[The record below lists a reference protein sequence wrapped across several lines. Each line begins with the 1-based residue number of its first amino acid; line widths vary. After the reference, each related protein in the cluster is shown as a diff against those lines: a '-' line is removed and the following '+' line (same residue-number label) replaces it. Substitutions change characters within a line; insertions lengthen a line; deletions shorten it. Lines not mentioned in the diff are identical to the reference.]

1 MNVLKKSFAAVLF
14 VAVLIVGSAGRGLA
28 VSYFPT
34 YTTSPQFH
42 EIPVAMLNNGPGYV
56 TPLAFDSTRT
66 LQLHASSLDFT
77 SAILFTN
84 QNLAAEF
91 GQSKL
96 VSSLMHLG
104 IADVTTSPPGFPTP
118 VGPFVSSPSTNRF
131 WQLTED
137 LILNSSLTLSAGT
150 LIVGYQST
158 LSLDKLDFNDYVVAI
173 TDAPLT
179 PTPIPGAL
187 WLLGSGL
194 MGLMGIK
201 RARKGQ

>member
-1 MNVLKKSFAAVLF
+1 MNTLKKGFAAVLF
-14 VAVLIVGSAGRGLA
+14 VAVLVVGSAGGGLA
-28 VSYFPT
+28 ASYWPT

-66 LQLHASSLDFT
+66 LQLHASNWDYT

-96 VSSLMHLG
+96 VSSLMYLG
-104 IADVTTSPPGFPTP
+104 IADVTTSPPGFPTLM
-118 VGPFVSSPSTNRF
+118 GQFVYSPSTNRL
-131 WQLTED
+131 WQLTEA
-137 LILNSSLTLSAGT
+137 LILNNSLTLSAGT
-150 LIVGYQST
+150 LIVGYQSIY
-158 LSLDKLDFNDYVVAI
+158 SMDQQDYNDFVVAI

-179 PTPIPGAL
+179 PTPIPGAV

-194 MGLMGIK
+194 MGLIGIK